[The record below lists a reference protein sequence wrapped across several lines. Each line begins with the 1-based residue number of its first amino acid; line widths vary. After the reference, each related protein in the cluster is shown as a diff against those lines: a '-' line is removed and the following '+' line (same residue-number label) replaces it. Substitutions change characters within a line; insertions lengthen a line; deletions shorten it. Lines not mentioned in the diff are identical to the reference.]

1 MHVLYSY
8 SIHIPAALPWS
19 QWTMWASTPCL
30 SVATQQTRQRT
41 RDRITC
47 VNVNDCEDNCINGTE
62 ARTSKLLYVTRSV
75 KTGHVGTQN
84 LTTFFFKLA

>member
-1 MHVLYSY
+1 M
-8 SIHIPAALPWS
+8 
-19 QWTMWASTPCL
+19 WTSTPCS

-62 ARTSKLLYVTRSV
+62 TRTSKLLPA

-84 LTTFFFKLA
+84 MTNFSNL